1 MSEKKELHKKVEQ
14 ACWGVLGAIQ
24 LLPLVV
30 KIPVGVQLLVNS
42 CVVVILGALKS
53 VDLATKTEEENR
65 LQRVDLKTEGQQ
77 DEFLGQKD
85 ALMFPIT
92 ASFSL
97 FGLYILFTYINKELI
112 KSLLK
117 VYFSF
122 LGMYAVGLGIAELLI
137 ERDATLSRVTYERK
151 FGFKIPYIMDEP
163 FSIKMR
169 KADNYGFA
177 VGFAMAAVYCLTS
190 HWLLNNIFG
199 ITFTIGGIRLLK
211 ISNIKTGLIM
221 LWGLFLYD
229 IFWVFKTDV
238 MITVAKSVDGPIL
251 LKFPVDVAASKFS
264 MLGLGDM
271 IVPGVFASLMLKFDL
286 DNFLSAF
293 KTTDA
298 AQIKTPYFWYQVLFY
313 FIGIATTFVFMFVFE
328 HPQPALLYLV
338 PAATIG
344 LLIPALQEKDRQ
356 KLLTYTATEEEKKQE
371 EKKQE

>member
-1 MSEKKELHKKVEQ
+1 MSERKVIHRQVEQ
-14 ACWGVLGAIQ
+14 ACWGLLGAIQ

-30 KIPVGVQLLVNS
+30 KVPIGVQLLVNS
-42 CVVVILGALKS
+42 TVVVILGALKS
-53 VDLATKTEEENR
+53 VDLESKADQDNR
-65 LQRVDLKTEGQQ
+65 LLRVDLKTEGQQ

-92 ASFSL
+92 ASVSL

-122 LGMYAVGLGIAELLI
+122 IGMYAVGLSIAELLI
-137 ERDATLSRVTYERK
+137 ERDPSLTRVTFERNY
-151 FGFKIPYIMDEP
+151 GFKIPYLMDGP
-163 FSIKMR
+163 FAIKMR

-177 VGFAMAAVYCLTS
+177 VGFALAAVYCLTS
-190 HWLLNNIFG
+190 HWLLNNFFG

-211 ISNIKTGLIM
+211 VSNIKTGLIM
-221 LWGLFLYD
+221 LWGLFIYD

-238 MITVAKSVDGPIL
+238 MITVAKSIDGPIL
-251 LKFPVDVAASKFS
+251 LKFPVNLLENKFS

-271 IVPGVFASLMLKFDL
+271 IVPGVFVSLLLKFDL
-286 DNFLSAF
+286 DNYLAAF
-293 KTTDA
+293 KTTSVE
-298 AQIKTPYFWYQVLFY
+298 QIKTPFFWYQVVFY
-313 FIGIATTFVFMFVFE
+313 FLGIAITYIFMAVFE

-344 LLIPALQEKDRQ
+344 LLIPALQQKDLSS
-356 KLLTYTATEEEKKQE
+356 LLAYTATEEESKPA
-371 EKKQE
+371 EKKD